1 MTREITGRKAEGIAL
16 FTYARADLRLNSPQT
31 LTALARAIAIVLDE
45 LPDEGRAL
53 AVEAVIAVI
62 SHRGM
67 GDAP

>member
-1 MTREITGRKAEGIAL
+1 MTREITGRKAEGAAL
-16 FTYARADLRLNSPQT
+16 FTYARTDLRLNAPQT
-31 LTALARAIAIVLDE
+31 LTALARAMAIVLDM

-62 SHRGM
+62 KDRGM